1 MIRRRTG
8 FTLLELLIGMAMAV
22 LIAALLSECMF
33 TAFHAQSAMVR
44 TVDANRTIDGAM
56 HRLTADLA
64 DTLPA
69 QSGTGHTLAG
79 PFQGND
85 QSLTFYADGQEP
97 GGSIEPGADV
107 QGNVRMIQIDVEQGP
122 GNSGMELV
130 RRVTTN
136 LLAATQPTPAP
147 QVLCDHVQSFAIGY
161 FDGTNWDDSWD
172 STQTQPAN
180 DLPMA
185 VELTLVRVSAPG
197 APPQQE
203 ERIVPLACAQPL
215 EGLGSQ

>member
-22 LIAALLSECMF
+22 LIAALLSESMF
-33 TAFHAQSAMVR
+33 TAFRAQSAVAR
-44 TVDANRTIDGAM
+44 AVDANRTIDGAL
-56 HRLTADLA
+56 HRVTADLA
-64 DTLPA
+64 DVVPA

-79 PFQGND
+79 PFQGDD
-85 QSLTFYADGQEP
+85 QSLTFYADGREP

-107 QGNVRMIQIDVEQGP
+107 QGNVRMIEIDVEQGP
-122 GNSGMELV
+122 GNSGMELI

-136 LLAATQPTPAP
+136 LLATAQVTPVP
-147 QVLCDHVQSFAIGY
+147 QVLCDHVQSFAISY
-161 FDGTNWDDSWD
+161 FDGTNWDNSWD

-185 VELTLVRVSAPG
+185 VQFTLVRTVAPG
-197 APPQQE
+197 ARPQQE

-215 EGLGSQ
+215 EGLSSQ